1 MGRTSSSFLQDSHQE
16 SARVFAKMSSSSL
29 LQLILLFSVISAQ
42 QLMEPR
48 DVEPEERLAFS
59 NYTSSL
65 FGAFPVTSSAYSTFA
80 LAVAGVVAGLLFA
93 YALLTDSLSA
103 LLSSSRSSS
112 PSSSSFGSQN
122 LFDILTSV
130 VMSAVERDED

>member
-1 MGRTSSSFLQDSHQE
+1 MG
-16 SARVFAKMSSSSL
+16 SATSSL
-29 LQLILLFSVISAQ
+29 LQSSQLNRFSRNMPSPSLILLLVPAVALGQ

-48 DVEPEERLAFS
+48 IVEPEERLAFS

-112 PSSSSFGSQN
+112 PSSSSFFGSQN

-130 VMSAVERDED
+130 VLPALERD

>member
-1 MGRTSSSFLQDSHQE
+1 MGSASSSFLQE
-16 SARVFAKMSSSSL
+16 SDQPLFSSMMSNPSML
-29 LQLILLFSVISAQ
+29 LLLFSVVSGQ

-48 DVEPEERLAFS
+48 NFESEERLAFA

-65 FGAFPVTSSAYSTFA
+65 FGAFPITSYSTFA

-103 LLSSSRSSS
+103 LLSSSASRSS
-112 PSSSSFGSQN
+112 
-122 LFDILTSV
+122 FDILTSV
-130 VMSAVERDED
+130 V

>member
-1 MGRTSSSFLQDSHQE
+1 MGSASSSFLQE
-16 SARVFAKMSSSSL
+16 SDQPWFSSMMSNPSML
-29 LQLILLFSVISAQ
+29 LLLFSVVSGQ

-48 DVEPEERLAFS
+48 NFEPEERLAFA

-65 FGAFPVTSSAYSTFA
+65 FGAFPITSSSYSTFA

-103 LLSSSRSSS
+103 LLSSSASRSS
-112 PSSSSFGSQN
+112 
-122 LFDILTSV
+122 FDILTSV
-130 VMSAVERDED
+130 VLPALQRDED

>member
-1 MGRTSSSFLQDSHQE
+1 MGGFPAVRLHLSS
-16 SARVFAKMSSSSL
+16 RVLTKNQLGFSAKMSSSSL
-29 LQLILLFSVISAQ
+29 LLLLLFSITAAQ

-48 DVEPEERLAFS
+48 NVEPEERLAFS

-103 LLSSSRSSS
+103 LLV
-112 PSSSSFGSQN
+112 
-122 LFDILTSV
+122 LI
-130 VMSAVERDED
+130 

>member
-1 MGRTSSSFLQDSHQE
+1 MGSAASSFLQE
-16 SARVFAKMSSSSL
+16 SDQPWFSSMMSNPSML
-29 LQLILLFSVISAQ
+29 LLLFSVVSGQ

-48 DVEPEERLAFS
+48 KFEPEERLAFA

-65 FGAFPVTSSAYSTFA
+65 FGAFPITSSSSYSTFA

-103 LLSSSRSSS
+103 LLSSSASRSS
-112 PSSSSFGSQN
+112 
-122 LFDILTSV
+122 FDILTSV
-130 VMSAVERDED
+130 VLPALQRD